1 MVVEHDNGG
10 ELDNTS
16 WRKQKRLVRH
26 RPLIPCEELQ
36 KEKISKIVDLIIAES
51 TKDYKEKVQKEEI
64 QENELSMSIN
74 QDKDGI
80 IAKRPRLFAYMPP
93 PGPSM
98 ASPSTNHTTVVKT
111 ELETYLEEGVL
122 PFDINPLKYW
132 RDIQSFKSLRHFV
145 KNILGC
151 CATSAPSER
160 VFSKAG
166 NFYTPERAKL
176 SPEIF
181 RALMMIKCNSDMW
194 VLGLYF

>member
-1 MVVEHDNGG
+1 MSRDLTLGNMELGVWERVVVSRGG
-10 ELDNTS
+10 SNT
-16 WRKQKRLVRH
+16 
-26 RPLIPCEELQ
+26 I

-98 ASPSTNHTTVVKT
+98 ASPSTVVKT

-132 RDIQSFKSLRHFV
+132 RDIQSFKILRHFA
-145 KNILGC
+145 KSILGC

-160 VFSKAG
+160 VFSKAC

-181 RALMMIKCNSDMW
+181 RALMMIKCNSD
-194 VLGLYF
+194 L

>member
-1 MVVEHDNGG
+1 MDPRFK
-10 ELDNTS
+10 LA
-16 WRKQKRLVRH
+16 W
-26 RPLIPCEELQ
+26 IPCEELQ

-64 QENELSMSIN
+64 QEIEISMSIN

-80 IAKRPRLFAYMPP
+80 ITKRPP
-93 PGPSM
+93 PGPLM

-132 RDIQSFKSLRHFV
+132 RDIQSFKILRHFA
-145 KNILGC
+145 KSILGC
-151 CATSAPSER
+151 CALSAPSER

-181 RALMMIKCNSDMW
+181 RALMMIKCNSDM
-194 VLGLYF
+194 